1 MKKLLISFVLIL
13 SITVLKAQNT
23 SDLFTEKY
31 TSGFDIFTDIIMDA
45 PDGIDFRAFSPGVN
59 IYGMRTFP
67 VKESN
72 FAFAVGLGLGI
83 HNIFSNAVL
92 NDTMGVSY
100 FTPIPD
106 KAASGGKLS
115 YKKSKLT
122 LTYLDL
128 PAEIR
133 FKSAAG
139 FRVAL
144 GVKVGL
150 LVDAHTKYKG
160 DDLITG
166 KKTKLKQG
174 YVPHIATWRFGPTVQ
189 IGYKWINLIGYYSVT
204 KIFDENAGP
213 EIYPISIGL
222 ALRPF

>member
-1 MKKLLISFVLIL
+1 MKKLFFPIVLL
-13 SITVLKAQNT
+13 LFSVNLKAQNT
-23 SDLFTEKY
+23 SDLFLDKY
-31 TSGFDIFTDIIMDA
+31 TSGIDIYTDIIMDA

-59 IYGMRTFP
+59 IYSMRTFQ

-83 HNIFSNAVL
+83 HNIFSNSVL
-92 NDTMGVSY
+92 SDTSGVSF
-100 FTPIPD
+100 FTPIPEKSANGSNLD
-106 KAASGGKLS
+106 

-128 PAEIR
+128 PAELR
-133 FKSAAG
+133 FKSASG
-139 FRVAL
+139 FRMAV
-144 GVKVGL
+144 GVKVGVL
-150 LVDAHTKYKG
+150 INAHTKYKG

-174 YVPHIATWRFGPTVQ
+174 YVPNIATWRFGPTVQ
-189 IGYKWINLIGYYSVT
+189 VGYKWINLIAYYSVT
-204 KIFDENAGP
+204 KLFDENAGP
-213 EIYPISIGL
+213 DIYPISVGL